1 MSISALFQLIQA
13 NCSLIIILI
22 FAGIPL
28 LIGSAAANR
37 SVSTISDF
45 FLCNRS
51 LGTALSFC
59 TIYATWWS
67 SFAFLGSTSSFYTQ
81 GPLYW
86 IALGWNVLFGILFC
100 VFGKPLWLQ
109 SQYRGYRTPIDFFHD
124 KYHSRHLDIAAI
136 ALMVGLSIPYIS
148 VQFLGGGIIIEM
160 ATNGLIP
167 WRISALLFF
176 LVMIL

>member
-13 NCSLIIILI
+13 NGSLIIILI
-22 FAGIPL
+22 FAGVPL

-51 LGTALSFC
+51 LGTVLSFC

-100 VFGKPLWLQ
+100 GFGKPLWLQ
-109 SQYRGYRTPIDFFHD
+109 SQRRGYRTPIDFFHD
-124 KYHSRHLDIAAI
+124 K
-136 ALMVGLSIPYIS
+136 
-148 VQFLGGGIIIEM
+148 
-160 ATNGLIP
+160 
-167 WRISALLFF
+167 
-176 LVMIL
+176 

>member
-1 MSISALFQLIQA
+1 MSISALFDMIQ
-13 NCSLIIILI
+13 NNISLIIILI
-22 FAGIPL
+22 FAGVPL
-28 LIGSAAANR
+28 LIGSTAANR

-109 SQYRGYRTPIDFFHD
+109 SRLRNYRTPVDFFHD
-124 KYHSRHLDIAAI
+124 KYHSRPLDIAAI
-136 ALMVGLSIPYIS
+136 LLMVGLSIPYIS
-148 VQFLGGGIIIEM
+148 VQFLGGD
-160 ATNGLIP
+160 
-167 WRISALLFF
+167 
-176 LVMIL
+176 

>member
-1 MSISALFQLIQA
+1 MLTIAYRRNLCQYSTFRYDTEQYQPYYHSDF
-13 NCSLIIILI
+13 CRSS
-22 FAGIPL
+22 FAD
-28 LIGSAAANR
+28 GSTAANR

-100 VFGKPLWLQ
+100 VFGKPLWQQ
-109 SQYRGYRTPIDFFHD
+109 SRLRNYRTPVDFFHD
-124 KYHSRHLDIAAI
+124 KYHSRPLDIAAI
-136 ALMVGLSIPYIS
+136 LLMVGLSIPYIFRS
-148 VQFLGGGIIIEM
+148 VSG
-160 ATNGLIP
+160 
-167 WRISALLFF
+167 RRHHH
-176 LVMIL
+176 